1 MALIDIQKIRPHW
14 KATFVANVAYM
25 VNDVIRYDVPFT
37 HQSNIYICKTNSIGN
52 LPSDTAFFD
61 LLVSNIIPLES
72 KGEIFYYNEAGD
84 ANSNNNPS
92 NVLMAAPDG
101 SAHVES
107 VKKRDTRDYFLF
119 SEGEGEVPTWDIP
132 KTNSRHTVAK
142 LCMRLGGHHHGNGMY
157 VIMDDG
163 TVFHVGGHH
172 NYAGG
177 GIPGAGAT
185 YKAFIRPAFSAN
197 FPGALDVIST
207 GRVNFCIDKELKL
220 WHWGRQDAYH
230 SARETTGNERVWMPV
245 RVGTG
250 TSDSDFKKKYISKFV
265 TGAAQDAHSSNESH
279 DYTDGA
285 LMTDGSLYTWGG
297 NDEGAVG
304 NGTTGTYQNTPWQIS
319 GIWTNIWGAGGGQ
332 RNRMYGTKLQN
343 GVNYCYAW
351 GNNYRGYLGVG
362 DTSNRQSP
370 TLVSGDGLIDG
381 EEVLNIWSHSAEAS
395 PDTSA
400 TFFQTKDSRKMYWCG
415 DDVHGMSGQGTN
427 LGHSAVQWIPKVIPT
442 LGNTTDGPYV
452 VQFRSSQTYYGP
464 VCALMSDGTIRV
476 WGFCQNGVGNN
487 VDNQGAITT
496 PYDPG
501 LHSPHLYDSPIV
513 KVDVCGAYYSTWTNA
528 EHSVQLYALRA
539 DGTLWS
545 SGQNYFGMLGIG
557 EQSYGDSGYVHDGQV
572 GSHQGTPQR
581 ERADQ
586 WVPWTRYWNA
596 YRSGDIAVGGSGSHT
611 FDQEGWRGHGSM
623 MPIRQGFHRF
633 TDFQLYSGQQGAN
646 NSAYYPAVLMVDEL
660 GILNGYGSGS
670 HNPHSHETFGG
681 TDILNCPTPI
691 NFP

>member
-14 KATFVANVAYM
+14 KGTFVANVAYL
-25 VNDVIRYDVPFT
+25 VNDVLKYNVPFT

-61 LLVSNIIPLES
+61 LLVSNVIPLES
-72 KGEIFYYNEAGD
+72 KGEIFYYDEAGD

-101 SAHVES
+101 SAHVDS
-107 VKKRDTRDYFLF
+107 VKMRDTRDYFLF

-142 LCMRLGGHHHGNGMY
+142 LCMRNGGHHHGNGMY

-163 TVFHVGGHH
+163 TVWLVGGSY
-172 NYAGG
+172 NFSGG
-177 GIPGAGAT
+177 GQPGSTGYT
-185 YKAFIRPAFSAN
+185 GMIRPAFSAN

-220 WHWGRQDAYH
+220 WHWGRQAPYH
-230 SARETTGNERVWMPV
+230 SAREITDNERVNLPV

-250 TSDSDFKKKYISKFV
+250 TADSDFKKKYISKFV
-265 TGAAQDAHSSNESH
+265 TGAAQDDHSSSNSY

-319 GIWTNIWGAGGGQ
+319 GIWTNIWGAGGGP

-343 GVNYCYAW
+343 GVNLCYAW
-351 GNNYRGYLGVG
+351 GANARGYLGVG
-362 DTSNRQSP
+362 DTSNRQTP
-370 TLVSGDGLIDG
+370 TLISGDGLIDG
-381 EEVLNIWSHSAEAS
+381 EEVINIWSHNVDHTPGNA
-395 PDTSA
+395 T
-400 TFFQTKDSRKMYWCG
+400 TFFQTKDSRKMYFVG
-415 DDVHGMSGQGTN
+415 DDTHGVTASGTN
-427 LGHSAVQWIPKVIPT
+427 LGTSTTIYSPKLIPA
-442 LGNTTDGPYV
+442 LGNTTDDPYV
-452 VQFRSSQTYYGP
+452 VQFRSSQTYYAP
-464 VCALMSDGTIRV
+464 LCALMSDGTIRV
-476 WGFCQNGVGNN
+476 WGYCQNGIGNN
-487 VDNQGAITT
+487 VDGQGAITS

-501 LHSPHLYDSPIV
+501 IHSPHLYDSPII
-513 KVDVCGAYYSTWTNA
+513 KVDVAGAYYAPWTTYVHA
-528 EHSVQLYALRA
+528 TFLYALRA
-539 DGTLWS
+539 DGTLWT
-545 SGQNYFGMLGIG
+545 SGQNQSGVLGFGEAAHSNATSVM
-557 EQSYGDSGYVHDGQV
+557 DGYVGGHT
-572 GSHQGTPQR
+572 GTPER
-581 ERADQ
+581 ERADL

-596 YRSGDIAVGGSGSHT
+596 YRSGGLGVGGSGSHQ

-623 MPIRQGFHRF
+623 SPARQGVHRY
-633 TDFQLYSGQQGAN
+633 TDFMLYSGQSGAN
-646 NSAYYPAVLMVDEL
+646 SSDFYPCCLMVDEM
-660 GILNGYGSGS
+660 GILNGMGSGT
-670 HNPHSHETFGG
+670 HDVNSHENFPGG
-681 TDILNCPTPI
+681 DNLNCPTPI

>member
-14 KATFVANVAYM
+14 KGAFVANVAYL
-25 VNDVIRYDVPFT
+25 VNDVLKYNVPFT

-61 LLVSNIIPLES
+61 LLVSNVIPLES
-72 KGEIFYYNEAGD
+72 KGEIFYYDEAGD

-107 VKKRDTRDYFLF
+107 VKMRDTRDYFLF

-142 LCMRLGGHHHGNGMY
+142 LCMRNGGHHHGNGMY

-163 TVFHVGGHH
+163 TVWLVGGHL
-172 NYAGG
+172 NFAGG
-177 GIPGAGAT
+177 GQPGNVTYGAM
-185 YKAFIRPAFSAN
+185 IRPAFSAN

-230 SARETTGNERVWMPV
+230 SARETTGNERVNLPV

-250 TSDSDFKKKYISKFV
+250 TADSDFKKKYISKFV
-265 TGAAQDAHSSNESH
+265 TGASQDAHSSSDSY

-304 NGTTGTYQNTPWQIS
+304 NGTTSTYQNTPWQIS
-319 GIWTNIWGAGGGQ
+319 GIWTNVWSQGGAY
-332 RNRMYGTKLQN
+332 RNRLYGTKLQN
-343 GVNYCYAW
+343 GVNLCYAW
-351 GNNYRGYLGVG
+351 GNNNRGILGVG
-362 DTSNRQSP
+362 DTSNRQTP

-381 EEVLNIWSHSAEAS
+381 EEVINVWGMSVGAG
-395 PDTSA
+395 PDQT
-400 TFFQTKDSRKMYWCG
+400 TTYFQTKDSRKMYWCG
-415 DDVHGMSGQGTN
+415 DDFRGLAGQGTN
-427 LGHSAVQWIPKVIPT
+427 LGTGALQWIPKEMPS

-452 VQFRSSQTYYGP
+452 VQLRASQHYYGA
-464 VCALMSDGTIRV
+464 VCVTMSDGTIRV
-476 WGFCQNGVGNN
+476 WGYCTHGIGNN
-487 VDNQGAITT
+487 LDGTQQITT

-513 KVDVCGAYYSTWTNA
+513 KVDTMASYYSPWTSYTYLSA
-528 EHSVQLYALRA
+528 LYALRA
-539 DGTLWS
+539 DGTLWV
-545 SGQNYFGMLGIG
+545 SGQNAHGLLGFGEAAYGYAAQVMDGHIG
-557 EQSYGDSGYVHDGQV
+557 GHS
-572 GSHQGTPQR
+572 GTPQR
-581 ERADQ
+581 ERGDLWA
-586 WVPWTRYWNA
+586 PWTRYWNA
-596 YRSGDIAVGGSGSHT
+596 SRSGGLAVGGTGSYQH
-611 FDQEGWRGHGSM
+611 DQEGWRGHGSM
-623 MPIRQGFHRF
+623 SPMRQGLHRY
-633 TDFQLYSGQQGAN
+633 TDFQLYNGQSGAN
-646 NSAYYPAVLMVDEL
+646 DSAYYSVVLMVDEL
-660 GILNGYGSGS
+660 GILNCSGSGA
-670 HNPHSHETFGG
+670 HDVTSHESFPGG
-681 TDILNCPTPI
+681 DGLNCPTPI